1 MYDNRFDVFIV
12 RPPGLEPGCSAY
24 QTAPF
29 GGGYKS
35 PAFTIKLWAHHLQ
48 GIGFHVMSQPMTV
61 GTSQVTLI
69 QFLFQLVP
77 PKDVI
82 PTDLEFFL

>member
-1 MYDNRFDVFIV
+1 
-12 RPPGLEPGCSAY
+12 
-24 QTAPF
+24 
-29 GGGYKS
+29 
-35 PAFTIKLWAHHLQ
+35 
-48 GIGFHVMSQPMTV
+48 MSQAMTV
-61 GTSQVTLI
+61 GASQVTLI